1 MASDIVQRSAHH
13 IPGSFG
19 SRYSFSKNKPNHREP
34 SPPSP
39 PATRGEMEDEHSD
52 STPLNPPSAPSPSQD
67 AGLIPDITQAALSTL
82 NMRSPI
88 LDNGLSDLDN
98 MEPVVAMKMLARGV
112 QGLARITGEVCPT
125 PPIMIPSTK
134 TRPEDNTRETTR
146 HHKRTLSR
154 PGTPIPVSDIRKAGF
169 EYVGPP
175 EAQPGEF
182 SAGDDI
188 NEPEPLQTLT
198 IARKFFCKIPPPVSL
213 EAYLTRMHKFC
224 PMSPAV
230 YLAAGVYIQKLCIE
244 DKVVPATSRTVHRL
258 LLASLRVAMKALE
271 DLRYS
276 QERFALVG
284 GVTQEELRNLEV
296 SLCYLMDFKLQ
307 VTQDKLRAKMGG
319 LLDAAKLSSGLAK
332 EPMMLHLPALGP
344 RQLPT

>member
-1 MASDIVQRSAHH
+1 MASDIVQQHSSDFHM
-13 IPGSFG
+13 PGTFG
-19 SRYSFSKNKPNHREP
+19 SRYSFSNHSPVRREL
-34 SPPSP
+34 SPPKSEENITEEQSETTTP
-39 PATRGEMEDEHSD
+39 PLH
-52 STPLNPPSAPSPSQD
+52 PPSAPSPSQD
-67 AGLIPDITQAALSTL
+67 AGLIPDITLAALSTL
-82 NMRSPI
+82 NIRSPI

-125 PPIMIPSTK
+125 PPLMIPSMR
-134 TRPEDNTRETTR
+134 TRVDGTREL
-146 HHKRTLSR
+146 HHRRTLSR
-154 PGTPIPVSDIRKAGF
+154 PGTPLPVTDVKKAGF

-188 NEPEPLQTLT
+188 NEPQPLQTLT
-198 IARKFFCKIPPPVSL
+198 IVRKFYCKIPPPVSL

-244 DKVVPATSRTVHRL
+244 DKVVPATSLTVHRL

-296 SLCYLMDFKLQ
+296 SLCYLMNFELQ
-307 VTQDKLRAKMGG
+307 VTQDKLREKMGG
-319 LLDAAKLSSGLAK
+319 LLDAAKLSAGMVS
-332 EPMMLHLPALGP
+332 EPMVLTLPALGP
-344 RQLPT
+344 RRLPT